1 MNPLA
6 SFIFNKASSAL
17 SGIIVDMVSNQT
29 KAVNQAELERKV
41 SQLVAEEI
49 KKYHLRPQYEELKK
63 TTAEICN
70 EVKRLSS
77 ITRTYTR
84 IDLIKSQVRIA
95 LRRTTDINDYT
106 IENYILLEIA
116 YQNIS
121 EVNVYG
127 LDSSNLCKAQLIMTI
142 DWKDNNLQ
150 IANGKATVVITED
163 GGTWKNNTAI
173 ELRETISLFIDYAEA
188 HNLKAKCHIRY
199 ATGVNHEQSDRVLGL
214 VNLKPIK
221 WKDKAN
227 GFEFDIPEIREFRVG
242 FSCVD

>member
-17 SGIIVDMVSNQT
+17 SGIIANMVSNQT
-29 KAVNQAELERKV
+29 KAVNQAELERQV

-49 KKYHLRPQYEELKK
+49 KKYHLRPQVEELKK
-63 TTAEICN
+63 TTAEILN

-77 ITRTYTR
+77 LTRTYTR

-95 LRRTTDINDYT
+95 LVRTTDLNDYT

-127 LDSSNLCKAQLIMTI
+127 LDSSNLCKAQLIITI
-142 DWKDNNLQ
+142 DWKEHNLQ

-163 GGTWKNNTAI
+163 GGIWKNHTAI
-173 ELRETISLFIDYAEA
+173 ELRETISLFLDYAEA
-188 HNLKAKCHIRY
+188 HNLKAKCHIRD
-199 ATGVNHEQSDRVLGL
+199 ATGVNRQEANRVLGM
-214 VNLKPIK
+214 VTAEPIK

-227 GFEFDIPEIREFRVG
+227 GFEFYIPEVRELWVG
-242 FSCVD
+242 FYCVG